1 MATKKIYRDDSR
13 YGLGALSFPTLTFTE
28 RDEILKQSQP
38 GMTDQ
43 ERAAVVYFGM
53 LAEVPTPTSS
63 GTYNSLIYEDVENNE
78 PDFKKWPELEE
89 EMKYHALG
97 FISTTQ
103 RSLQESYAVNLYHL
117 QQYLVKSGLWNGIEK
132 TLSEE
137 SRRRQADRAALDAQA
152 AAAAKALAYGRMT
165 QDEATAVKNRVEQQ
179 QAEIDRQ
186 LEELKAG
193 ILPQEQGQTA
203 TTGGSSI
210 LPIAA
215 AAAAAFFA
223 LKG

>member
-1 MATKKIYRDDSR
+1 MAKKVYRDEALF
-13 YGLGALSFPTLTFTE
+13 GLGALSYPTLTFQE
-28 RDEILKQSQP
+28 RSDIIKESQP

-63 GTYNSLIYEDVENNE
+63 GTYNSILYEQVEENE
-78 PDFKKWPELEE
+78 PDFKKWPAYEIN
-89 EMKYHALG
+89 MKYSAIGMLP
-97 FISTTQ
+97 TTQ

-117 QQYLVKSGLWNGIEK
+117 QQYLVKHGLWNGIEK

-137 SRRRQADRAALDAQA
+137 SRRRQAARAALDAQA

-193 ILPQEQGQTA
+193 ILPQEPGQTA
-203 TTGGSSI
+203 TAGGSSI

>member
-1 MATKKIYRDDSR
+1 MAKKVYRDDALF
-13 YGLGALSFPTLTFTE
+13 GLGALSYPTLTFQE
-28 RDEILKQSQP
+28 RSEIIKESQP

-63 GTYNSLIYEDVENNE
+63 GNYNSILYEQVEDKE
-78 PDFKKWPELEE
+78 PDFKKWPAYEIN
-89 EMKYHALG
+89 MKYSAVGMLP
-97 FISTTQ
+97 TTQ

-137 SRRRQADRAALDAQA
+137 SRRRQADRAALDAKA
-152 AAAAKALAYGRMT
+152 AQAAKALAYGRMT
-165 QDEATAVKNRVEQQ
+165 QDEATAVKKRVEQQ

-193 ILPQEQGQTA
+193 ILPQEPGQTSTA
-203 TTGGSSI
+203 GGSSI

>member
-1 MATKKIYRDDSR
+1 MAKKVYRDEALF
-13 YGLGALSFPTLTFTE
+13 GLGALSYPTLTFQE
-28 RDEILKQSQP
+28 RSDIIKESQP

-63 GTYNSLIYEDVENNE
+63 GNYNSILYEQVEENE
-78 PDFKKWPELEE
+78 PDFKKWPAYEIN
-89 EMKYHALG
+89 MKYSAVGMLP
-97 FISTTQ
+97 TTQ

-117 QQYLVKSGLWNGIEK
+117 QQYLVKHGLWNGIEK

-165 QDEATAVKNRVEQQ
+165 QDEATAVKNRVEEQ

-186 LEELKAG
+186 LQELKAG
-193 ILPQEQGQTA
+193 ILPQEPGQTSTA
-203 TTGGSSI
+203 GGSSI

>member
-1 MATKKIYRDDSR
+1 MAKKVYRDDALF
-13 YGLGALSFPTLTFTE
+13 GLGALSYPTLTFQE
-28 RDEILKQSQP
+28 RSEIIKESQP

-63 GTYNSLIYEDVENNE
+63 GTYNSILYEQVEENE
-78 PDFKKWPELEE
+78 PDFKKWPAYEIN
-89 EMKYHALG
+89 MKYSAVGMLP
-97 FISTTQ
+97 TTQ

-117 QQYLVKSGLWNGIEK
+117 QQYLVKHGLWNGIEK

-165 QDEATAVKNRVEQQ
+165 QDEATAVKKRVEEQ

-186 LEELKAG
+186 LQELKAG
-193 ILPQEQGQTA
+193 ILPQEPGQTSTA
-203 TTGGSSI
+203 GGSSI

>member
-1 MATKKIYRDDSR
+1 M
-13 YGLGALSFPTLTFTE
+13 
-28 RDEILKQSQP
+28 
-38 GMTDQ
+38 
-43 ERAAVVYFGM
+43 V
-53 LAEVPTPTSS
+53 S
-63 GTYNSLIYEDVENNE
+63 GPVS
-78 PDFKKWPELEE
+78 
-89 EMKYHALG
+89 
-97 FISTTQ
+97 
-103 RSLQESYAVNLYHL
+103 
-117 QQYLVKSGLWNGIEK
+117 K

-165 QDEATAVKNRVEQQ
+165 QDEATAVKRVEEQ

-186 LEELKAG
+186 LQELKAG
-193 ILPQEQGQTA
+193 ILPQEPGQTA
-203 TTGGSSI
+203 TGGSSI

>member
-1 MATKKIYRDDSR
+1 MAKKVYRDDSR

-28 RDEILKQSQP
+28 RDEILQQSQP

-43 ERAAVVYFGM
+43 ERAATVYFGM
-53 LAEVPTPTSS
+53 LAEVPTPTAS
-63 GTYNSLIYEDVENNE
+63 GTYNSLVYEDVESGE

-89 EMKYHALG
+89 QMKYHALG

-103 RSLQESYAVNLYHL
+103 RSLQESYAINLYHL

-179 QAEIDRQ
+179 QADIDRQ
-186 LEELKAG
+186 LAELKAG
-193 ILPQEQGQTA
+193 ILPTD
-203 TTGGSSI
+203 TTGTTGSMSSSI

>member
-1 MATKKIYRDDSR
+1 MAKKVYRDDALF
-13 YGLGALSFPTLTFTE
+13 GLGALSYPTLTFQE
-28 RDEILKQSQP
+28 RSDIIKESQP

-63 GTYNSLIYEDVENNE
+63 GTYNSILYEQVEENE
-78 PDFKKWPELEE
+78 PNFKKWPAYEIN
-89 EMKYHALG
+89 MKYSAIGMLP
-97 FISTTQ
+97 TTQ

-117 QQYLVKSGLWNGIEK
+117 QQYLVKHGLWNGIEK

-193 ILPQEQGQTA
+193 ILPQEPGQTA
-203 TTGGSSI
+203 TAGGSSI

>member
-1 MATKKIYRDDSR
+1 MAKKVYRDEALF
-13 YGLGALSFPTLTFTE
+13 GLGALSYPTLTFQE
-28 RDEILKQSQP
+28 RSDIIKESQP

-63 GTYNSLIYEDVENNE
+63 GNYNSILYEQVEEKE
-78 PDFKKWPELEE
+78 PDFKKWPAYEIN
-89 EMKYHALG
+89 MKYSAVGMLP
-97 FISTTQ
+97 TTQ

-117 QQYLVKSGLWNGIEK
+117 QQYLVKHGLWNGIEK

-165 QDEATAVKNRVEQQ
+165 QDEATAVKNRVEKQ

-193 ILPQEQGQTA
+193 ILPQEPGQTA

>member
-1 MATKKIYRDDSR
+1 MAKKVYRDDALF
-13 YGLGALSFPTLTFTE
+13 GLGALSYPTLTFQE
-28 RDEILKQSQP
+28 RSDIIKESQP

-63 GTYNSLIYEDVENNE
+63 GNYNSILYEQVEENE
-78 PDFKKWPELEE
+78 PDFKKWPAYEIN
-89 EMKYHALG
+89 MKYSAVGMLP
-97 FISTTQ
+97 TTQ

-117 QQYLVKSGLWNGIEK
+117 QQYLVKHGLWNGIEK

-193 ILPQEQGQTA
+193 ILPQEPGQTA
-203 TTGGSSI
+203 TGGSSI

>member
-1 MATKKIYRDDSR
+1 
-13 YGLGALSFPTLTFTE
+13 
-28 RDEILKQSQP
+28 
-38 GMTDQ
+38 
-43 ERAAVVYFGM
+43 
-53 LAEVPTPTSS
+53 
-63 GTYNSLIYEDVENNE
+63 
-78 PDFKKWPELEE
+78 
-89 EMKYHALG
+89 MKYHALG

-193 ILPQEQGQTA
+193 ILPQEPGQISTA
-203 TTGGSSI
+203 GGSSI

>member
-1 MATKKIYRDDSR
+1 MAKKVYRDEALF
-13 YGLGALSFPTLTFTE
+13 GLGALSYPTLTFQE
-28 RDEILKQSQP
+28 RSDIIKESQP

-63 GTYNSLIYEDVENNE
+63 GTYNSILYEQVEEKE
-78 PDFKKWPELEE
+78 PDFKKWPAYEIN
-89 EMKYHALG
+89 MKYSAVGMLP
-97 FISTTQ
+97 TTQ

-117 QQYLVKSGLWNGIEK
+117 QQYLVKHGLWNGIEK

-137 SRRRQADRAALDAQA
+137 SRRRQSDRAALDAQA
-152 AAAAKALAYGRMT
+152 QAAAKALAYGRMT
-165 QDEATAVKNRVEQQ
+165 QDEATAVKKRVEQQ

-193 ILPQEQGQTA
+193 ILPQEPGQTA
-203 TTGGSSI
+203 TSGGSSI

>member
-1 MATKKIYRDDSR
+1 MAKKVYRDDALF
-13 YGLGALSFPTLTFTE
+13 GLGALSYPTLTFQE
-28 RDEILKQSQP
+28 RSDIIKESQP

-63 GTYNSLIYEDVENNE
+63 GTYNSILYEQVEEKE
-78 PDFKKWPELEE
+78 PDFKKWPAYEIN
-89 EMKYHALG
+89 MKYSAVGMLP
-97 FISTTQ
+97 TTQ

-117 QQYLVKSGLWNGIEK
+117 QQYLVKHGLWTGIQK

-193 ILPQEQGQTA
+193 ILPQEPGQTA
-203 TTGGSSI
+203 TAGGASI

>member
-1 MATKKIYRDDSR
+1 MAKKVYRDDALF
-13 YGLGALSFPTLTFTE
+13 GLGALSYPTLTFQE
-28 RDEILKQSQP
+28 RSDIIKESQP

-63 GTYNSLIYEDVENNE
+63 GTYNSILYEKVEEKE
-78 PDFKKWPELEE
+78 PDFKKWPAYEIN
-89 EMKYHALG
+89 MKYSAIGMLP
-97 FISTTQ
+97 TTQ

-117 QQYLVKSGLWNGIEK
+117 QQYLVKHGLWTGIQK

-193 ILPQEQGQTA
+193 ILPQEPGQTA
-203 TTGGSSI
+203 TTGGDSI

>member
-1 MATKKIYRDDSR
+1 MAKKVYRDDALF
-13 YGLGALSFPTLTFTE
+13 GLGALSYPTLTFQE
-28 RDEILKQSQP
+28 RSDIIKESQP

-53 LAEVPTPTSS
+53 LAEVPTPTAS
-63 GTYNSLIYEDVENNE
+63 GTYNSILYEQVEENE
-78 PDFKKWPELEE
+78 PDFKKWPAYEIN
-89 EMKYHALG
+89 MKYSAVGMLP
-97 FISTTQ
+97 TTQ

-117 QQYLVKSGLWNGIEK
+117 QQYLVKHGLWNGIEK

-152 AAAAKALAYGRMT
+152 AQAAKALAYGRMT

-186 LEELKAG
+186 LQELKAG
-193 ILPQEQGQTA
+193 ILPQEPGQTSTA
-203 TTGGSSI
+203 GGSSI

>member
-1 MATKKIYRDDSR
+1 MAKKVYRDEALF
-13 YGLGALSFPTLTFTE
+13 GLGALSYPTLTFQE
-28 RDEILKQSQP
+28 RSDIIKESQP

-63 GTYNSLIYEDVENNE
+63 GNYNSILYEQVEENE
-78 PDFKKWPELEE
+78 PDFKKWPAYEIN
-89 EMKYHALG
+89 MKYSAVGMLP
-97 FISTTQ
+97 TTQ

-117 QQYLVKSGLWNGIEK
+117 QQYLVKHGLWTGIEK

-186 LEELKAG
+186 LQELKAG
-193 ILPQEQGQTA
+193 ILPQEPGQTA
-203 TTGGSSI
+203 TAGGSSI

>member
-1 MATKKIYRDDSR
+1 MVKKVYRDEALF
-13 YGLGALSFPTLTFTE
+13 GLGALSYPTLTFQE
-28 RDEILKQSQP
+28 RSDIIKESQP

-63 GTYNSLIYEDVENNE
+63 GTYNSILYEQVEEKE
-78 PDFKKWPELEE
+78 PDFKKWPVYEIN
-89 EMKYHALG
+89 MKYSAVGMLP
-97 FISTTQ
+97 TTQ

-117 QQYLVKSGLWNGIEK
+117 QQYLVKHGLWNGIQK

-193 ILPQEQGQTA
+193 ILPQEPGQTG
-203 TTGGSSI
+203 TTGGASI

>member
-1 MATKKIYRDDSR
+1 MAKKVYRDDALF
-13 YGLGALSFPTLTFTE
+13 GLGALSYPTLTFQE
-28 RDEILKQSQP
+28 RSDIIKESQP

-63 GTYNSLIYEDVENNE
+63 GNYNSILYEQVEENE
-78 PDFKKWPELEE
+78 PNFKKWPAYEIN
-89 EMKYHALG
+89 MKYSAIGMLP
-97 FISTTQ
+97 TTQ

-117 QQYLVKSGLWNGIEK
+117 QQYLVKHGLWNGIEK

-193 ILPQEQGQTA
+193 ILPQEPGQTA

-215 AAAAAFFA
+215 AAAAFFA

>member
-1 MATKKIYRDDSR
+1 MAKKVYRDDALF
-13 YGLGALSFPTLTFTE
+13 GLGALSYPTLTFQE
-28 RDEILKQSQP
+28 RSEIIKESQP

-63 GTYNSLIYEDVENNE
+63 GTYNSILYEQVEENE
-78 PDFKKWPELEE
+78 PDFKKWPAYEIN
-89 EMKYHALG
+89 MKYSAVGMLP
-97 FISTTQ
+97 TTQ

-117 QQYLVKSGLWNGIEK
+117 QQYLVKHGLWNGIEK

-193 ILPQEQGQTA
+193 ILPQEPGQTA
-203 TTGGSSI
+203 TAGGSSI

>member
-1 MATKKIYRDDSR
+1 MAKKVYRDDALF
-13 YGLGALSFPTLTFTE
+13 GLGALSYPTLTFQE
-28 RDEILKQSQP
+28 RSDIIKESQP

-63 GTYNSLIYEDVENNE
+63 GTYNSILYEQVEEKE
-78 PDFKKWPELEE
+78 PDFKKWPAYEIN
-89 EMKYHALG
+89 MKYSAVGMLP
-97 FISTTQ
+97 TTQ

-117 QQYLVKSGLWNGIEK
+117 QQYLVKHGLWNGIQK

-193 ILPQEQGQTA
+193 ILPQEPGQTA
-203 TTGGSSI
+203 TAGGSSI

>member
-1 MATKKIYRDDSR
+1 MAKKVYRDDALF
-13 YGLGALSFPTLTFTE
+13 GLGALSYPTLTFQE
-28 RDEILKQSQP
+28 RSDIIKESQP

-63 GTYNSLIYEDVENNE
+63 GTYNSILYEQVEENE
-78 PDFKKWPELEE
+78 PDFKKWPEREE
-89 EMKYHALG
+89 EMKYHVLG
-97 FISTTQ
+97 FIPSTQ

-165 QDEATAVKNRVEQQ
+165 QDEATAVKNRVEEQ
-179 QAEIDRQ
+179 QADIDRQ
-186 LEELKAG
+186 LQELKAG
-193 ILPQEQGQTA
+193 ILPQEPGQTSTA
-203 TTGGSSI
+203 GGSSI

>member
-1 MATKKIYRDDSR
+1 MAKKVYRDDALF
-13 YGLGALSFPTLTFTE
+13 GLGALSYPTLTFQE
-28 RDEILKQSQP
+28 RSDIIKESQP

-53 LAEVPTPTSS
+53 LAEVPTPTAS

-193 ILPQEQGQTA
+193 ILPQEPGQTA
-203 TTGGSSI
+203 TGGSSI

>member
-1 MATKKIYRDDSR
+1 MAKKVYRDEALF
-13 YGLGALSFPTLTFTE
+13 GLGALSYPTLTFQE
-28 RDEILKQSQP
+28 RSDIIKESQP

-63 GTYNSLIYEDVENNE
+63 GNYNSILYEQVEENE
-78 PDFKKWPELEE
+78 PDFKKWPAYEIN
-89 EMKYHALG
+89 MKYSAVGMLP
-97 FISTTQ
+97 TTQ

-117 QQYLVKSGLWNGIEK
+117 QQYLVKHGLWNGIEK

-165 QDEATAVKNRVEQQ
+165 QDEATAVKKRVEQQ

-186 LEELKAG
+186 LQELKAG
-193 ILPQEQGQTA
+193 ILPQEPGQTSTA
-203 TTGGSSI
+203 GGSSI

>member
-1 MATKKIYRDDSR
+1 MAKKVYRDEALF
-13 YGLGALSFPTLTFTE
+13 GLGALSYPTLTFQE
-28 RDEILKQSQP
+28 RSDIIKESQP

-63 GTYNSLIYEDVENNE
+63 GNYNSILYEQVEENE
-78 PDFKKWPELEE
+78 PDFKKWPAYEIN
-89 EMKYHALG
+89 MKYSAVGMLP
-97 FISTTQ
+97 TTQ

-117 QQYLVKSGLWNGIEK
+117 QQYLVKHGLWNGIEK

-186 LEELKAG
+186 LQELKAG
-193 ILPQEQGQTA
+193 ILPQEPGQTSTA
-203 TTGGSSI
+203 GGSSI